1 MTLADLF
8 DKIADAYPDGM
19 IHRAAATLPG
29 APNEGV
35 PVGDPLAEFIVR
47 EIHDTFEE
55 DANDET
61 QLRLALD
68 LIDSAG
74 REIAAVQ
81 QRLYELWHP
90 LAEAATQS

>member
-35 PVGDPLAEFIVR
+35 PIGDPLAEFIVR
-47 EIHDTFEE
+47 ELHDTFNE
-55 DANDET
+55 DADDAV
-61 QLRLALD
+61 QLREALG
-68 LIDSAG
+68 LIDTAS
-74 REIAAVQ
+74 RELAAVHDRIEQ
-81 QRLYELWHP
+81 L
-90 LAEAATQS
+90 LAVGKDA